1 MNILRFPERTSGITQ
16 GDVDVVTFLDQ
27 LIEILGFPGE
37 RLLQKPEEVFGR
49 WSLIVVPKLDM
60 VAPPGGCIFHY
71 QTEIPVLK
79 PLFIHYLAVHILLPE
94 YVQNRHCA

>member
-1 MNILRFPERTSGITQ
+1 
-16 GDVDVVTFLDQ
+16 
-27 LIEILGFPGE
+27 
-37 RLLQKPEEVFGR
+37 
-49 WSLIVVPKLDM
+49 M
-60 VAPPGGCIFHY
+60 VAPPGGCIFNY